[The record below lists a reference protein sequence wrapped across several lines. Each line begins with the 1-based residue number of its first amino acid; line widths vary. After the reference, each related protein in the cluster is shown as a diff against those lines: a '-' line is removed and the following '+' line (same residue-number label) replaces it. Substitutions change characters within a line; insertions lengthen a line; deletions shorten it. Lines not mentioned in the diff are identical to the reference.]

1 MTDKQFSTLLGGAL
15 ADQDRDMYVS
25 DWALSDIWGDP
36 EGADIPD
43 DRIQALGALWD
54 VAHITIREIRAATGL
69 SQVAFAQRFCI
80 PRRTVENWESGAST
94 CPDYL
99 RILLAQAVGLGV
111 SARDLL

>member
-1 MTDKQFSTLLGGAL
+1 MTDKQFSTLFSGAL

-43 DRIQALGALWD
+43 DRIQSLGALWD

-80 PRRTVENWESGAST
+80 PRRTVENWESGASV

-99 RILLAQAVGLGV
+99 RILLAQAVGLYTRG
-111 SARDLL
+111 

>member
-1 MTDKQFSTLLGGAL
+1 MTDKQFSALFGGAL
-15 ADQDRDMYVS
+15 ADKDRDMYVS

-36 EGADIPD
+36 PDAEIPK
-43 DRIQALGALWD
+43 DRIKSLIALWD

-80 PRRTVENWESGAST
+80 PRRTVENWESGASA

-99 RILLAQAVGLGV
+99 RILLAQAVGLYT
-111 SARDLL
+111 RD

>member
-36 EGADIPD
+36 EGTDIPD
-43 DRIQALGALWD
+43 DRIHSLGALWD

-80 PRRTVENWESGAST
+80 PRRTVENWESGASA

-99 RILLAQAVGLGV
+99 RILLAQAVGLYTRG
-111 SARDLL
+111 

>member
-1 MTDKQFSTLLGGAL
+1 MTDKQFSTLFSGAL
-15 ADQDRDMYVS
+15 EDQDRDMYVS
-25 DWALSDIWGDP
+25 DWALSDIWGDS

-43 DRIQALGALWD
+43 DRIQSLGSLWD

-80 PRRTVENWESGAST
+80 PRRTVENWESGASA

-99 RILLAQAVGLGV
+99 RILLAQAVGLYTRG
-111 SARDLL
+111 

>member
-1 MTDKQFSTLLGGAL
+1 MTDKQFSTLFFGAL
-15 ADQDRDMYVS
+15 ADQGRDMYVS

-43 DRIQALGALWD
+43 DRIQSLGALWD

-80 PRRTVENWESGAST
+80 PRRTVENWESGASA

-99 RILLAQAVGLGV
+99 RILLAQAVGLYTRG
-111 SARDLL
+111 

>member
-1 MTDKQFSTLLGGAL
+1 MTDKQFSTLFGGAL
-15 ADQDRDMYVS
+15 ADKDRDMYVS

-36 EGADIPD
+36 PDAEIPE
-43 DRIQALGALWD
+43 DRIKSLIALWD

-80 PRRTVENWESGAST
+80 PRRTVENWESGASA

-99 RILLAQAVGLGV
+99 RILLAQAVGLYT
-111 SARDLL
+111 RD

>member
-1 MTDKQFSTLLGGAL
+1 MTDKQFSALFGGAL
-15 ADQDRDMYVS
+15 ADKDRDMYVS

-36 EGADIPD
+36 PDAEIPE
-43 DRIQALGALWD
+43 DRIKSLIALWD

-80 PRRTVENWESGAST
+80 PRRTVENWESGASA

-99 RILLAQAVGLGV
+99 RILLAQAVGLYT
-111 SARDLL
+111 RD